1 MDEILNAVDETP
13 EDSVVPVWLV
23 PLSPEE
29 EDERVK
35 WEIEEA
41 ERQAAEEIKLAKR
54 ESALAKL
61 EKLGITQEELSALL
75 GQLGTV
81 YQNGSKT

>member
-75 GQLGTV
+75 G
-81 YQNGSKT
+81 

>member
-1 MDEILNAVDETP
+1 MDEMLNAVDETP
-13 EDSVVPVWLV
+13 EDSVVPIWLV

-29 EDERVK
+29 EDERIK

-41 ERQAAEEIKLAKR
+41 EKLEAEKIKLAKR

-75 GQLGTV
+75 G
-81 YQNGSKT
+81 

>member
-1 MDEILNAVDETP
+1 MDPENRVEDTP
-13 EDSVVPVWLV
+13 EDSVVPIYQVT
-23 PLSPEE
+23 PTEE
-29 EDERVK
+29 EILER
-35 WEIEEA
+35 EQLLAAQIEQANLEEA
-41 ERQAAEEIKLAKR
+41 KKVAR

-61 EKLGITQEELSALL
+61 AAIGITQEELSALL